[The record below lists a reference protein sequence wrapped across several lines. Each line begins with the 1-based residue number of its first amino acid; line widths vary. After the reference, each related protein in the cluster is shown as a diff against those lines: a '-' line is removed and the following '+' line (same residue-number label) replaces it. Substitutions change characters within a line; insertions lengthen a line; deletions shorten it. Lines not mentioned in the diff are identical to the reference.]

1 MSCVAEEKP
10 GSCGLCVGF
19 SHRGTG
25 LGFFPLSSGYL
36 ASFLEFSV
44 EGWMWRGEH
53 KEAIK
58 KCQVMMNKSIL
69 CTPRRSE
76 TMGENWR
83 RQLLLQHQEVLAKDT
98 AKCK

>member
-1 MSCVAEEKP
+1 MWPKRNLGA
-10 GSCGLCVGF
+10 VGCALA
-19 SHRGTG
+19 SLIEAQD